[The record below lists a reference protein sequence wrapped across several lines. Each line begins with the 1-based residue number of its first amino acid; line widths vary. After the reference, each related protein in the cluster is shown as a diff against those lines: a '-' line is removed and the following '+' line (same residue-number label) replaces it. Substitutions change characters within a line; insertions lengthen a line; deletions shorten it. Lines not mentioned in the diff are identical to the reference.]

1 MNDVR
6 RTSVTGK
13 ATTSLTEWDLETS
26 VEAVVITRTVM
37 KAGITDAA
45 WGHRAGDEPE
55 GRGVVVRSSC
65 LDLGPIRLPLLLDST
80 ICSTLLFA
88 STDDVPPVGRRP
100 R

>member
-1 MNDVR
+1 MPLFSSTELIVSSRRRCGLHDEAAWKGGGLVNDVR

-45 WGHRAGDEPE
+45 WGGGAGDEPE
-55 GRGVVVRSSC
+55 RLGIVV
-65 LDLGPIRLPLLLDST
+65 
-80 ICSTLLFA
+80 
-88 STDDVPPVGRRP
+88 
-100 R
+100 